1 MLKALNTHPNHV
13 PRTAFYKRLKRFI
26 TVCHVARC
34 IPVLSW
40 GAAEIRILFTD
51 EYSTSLYCLPLNS
64 CLDKYTPAR
73 GIVFV
78 ENEINNALKCEAGMR
93 VRLRVSR
100 SILTD
105 SVEPAAN

>member
-93 VRLRVSR
+93 VRLFSR
-100 SILTD
+100 SILFD

>member
-1 MLKALNTHPNHV
+1 MLKALNTHPQHV
-13 PRTAFYKRLKRFI
+13 PRTAFYKRLKSFI

-64 CLDKYTPAR
+64 CLDKYTPAQ

-78 ENEINNALKCEAGMR
+78 ENEIKKCTQMWSRHAGSAVFTFDIDR
-93 VRLRVSR
+93 
-100 SILTD
+100 
-105 SVEPAAN
+105 